1 MINKVMLD
9 NKELLNSINRVE
21 FNSSSVETDGL
32 DDMISLNNKMET
44 ELEIRIIEAYLAKE
58 IDLLEKEMALLAVS
72 LFFKQV
78 PSVLLEL
85 TIDDVYNT
93 IIKAGKTM
101 LAIGKEQVVIT
112 EEDLDVM
119 VDKVKQRR
127 EVLV

>member
-1 MINKVMLD
+1 
-9 NKELLNSINRVE
+9 
-21 FNSSSVETDGL
+21 
-32 DDMISLNNKMET
+32 MET
-44 ELEIRIIEAYLAKE
+44 ELEIRIVEAYLAKE

-78 PSVLLEL
+78 PSLIEL

-101 LAIGKEQVVIT
+101 LTIGKEQGVIT
-112 EEDLDVM
+112 EEDLVVM

-127 EVLV
+127 EALV

>member
-1 MINKVMLD
+1 
-9 NKELLNSINRVE
+9 
-21 FNSSSVETDGL
+21 
-32 DDMISLNNKMET
+32 MET
-44 ELEIRIIEAYLAKE
+44 ELEIRIVEAYLAKE

-78 PSVLLEL
+78 PSMLLEL

-101 LAIGKEQVVIT
+101 LTIGKEQGVIT
-112 EEDLDVM
+112 EEDLVAM

-127 EVLV
+127 EELV